1 MGFNYAKEVMKWKK
15 WKKQEEEVLQSLG
28 VDKKVIQQ
36 LHDYDWEIFKTERR
50 IRRRQNPTFDSFF
63 INIPYHDKKELKT
76 IDDLLDEIEN
86 EAIFDYLS
94 NTNHTTLNIILLKIL
109 GYSTVEISN
118 ILGIS
123 CSSIYKRVQRLKRN
137 LKNF

>member
-1 MGFNYAKEVMKWKK
+1 MGYNYAKEVVKWKN
-15 WKKQEEEVLQSLG
+15 WKKQEEDILQSLG
-28 VDKKVIQQ
+28 VDGHIIQQ
-36 LHDYDWEIFKTERR
+36 LHDYDWEMFKTERR
-50 IRRRQNPTFDSFF
+50 IRRRQSPTLDSFF
-63 INIPYHDKKELKT
+63 NNIPYHDKKEFKT

-94 NTNHTTLNIILLKIL
+94 NTDHTTLNIIQLKIL
-109 GYSTVEISN
+109 GYSTVEIAN
-118 ILGIS
+118 ILEIS